1 MKSEVEFELD
11 PSLLSGMFRFH
22 LRMPKAQSSFVY
34 FVFEAN
40 EGLCFYSTLKH
51 QVGDATRDM
60 VLRGD
65 RTMHSEVK
73 RLINFLLTNVPGLE
87 IIEENKI

>member
-1 MKSEVEFELD
+1 MNEVEFDLD
-11 PSLLSGMFRFH
+11 PPLQENMFRF
-22 LRMPKAQSSFVY
+22 LLCMPKAESSFVY

-51 QVGDATRDM
+51 QIGDPERLM

-65 RTMHSEVK
+65 RTMYQEVK
-73 RLINFLLTNVPGLE
+73 RLIGYLLTTVEGLK
-87 IIEENKI
+87 IVEENIT

>member
-1 MKSEVEFELD
+1 MNEVEFELD
-11 PSLLSGMFRFH
+11 PPLLPDMFRFH

-40 EGLCFYSTLKH
+40 EGLCFYSTLAH
-51 QVGDATRDM
+51 TRGDMTRDM

-65 RTMHSEVK
+65 RTMYGEAK
-73 RLINFLLTNVPGLE
+73 RLINFLIGSVEGLE
-87 IIEENKI
+87 ILEENRS

>member
-1 MKSEVEFELD
+1 MNDIEFELD
-11 PSLLSGMFRFH
+11 PPLLPGMFRFL

-40 EGLCFYSTLKH
+40 EGLCFYSTLNHK
-51 QVGDATRDM
+51 QGDETRNM

-65 RTMHSEVK
+65 RTMHTETR
-73 RLINFLLTNVPGLE
+73 RLLEFLKGSVEGLQ
-87 IIEENKI
+87 ILEENCS